1 MKKKIWVPIL
11 IVAVLAILVIPIPTG
26 VYKDGGTKSYSAL
39 TYKIVDWNRMVTA
52 DETYDATRVYFFPNN
67 FKSIDNLWSYEE
79 DKVVHSFIATVLE
92 FNGTTVLVEPVE
104 GETERMSS
112 DKISFGTQSLVDID
126 AEVGSVVKVSYIGG
140 IMETYPAKIH
150 AMKWSVSDDLRHL
163 EYSEPWID
171 KETAEAYSTQ
181 IFDHVT
187 ITKIY
192 SNCFFARTVIPMP
205 YEIKM
210 NGSLSEEWC
219 VGDQISCTYENAYYD
234 DKTQRVEAD
243 MLTVEASDWKPDP
256 NMAYKPVIYLYPE
269 EEMEVSVKLNLDG
282 ELICTYPAYNSGW
295 EVTAYPDSTL
305 TDDKGQT
312 YNYLYWE
319 GETYTQ
325 YDLSKGFCVKG
336 VDTAVFLEDALD
348 KLGLTRREANEFIVY
363 WLPLME
369 RNPYNV
375 ISFQTDIYTDAAQ
388 LEVTP
393 TPDTMIRVFMAWQAC
408 DRFVELPEQEL
419 RAPERSGF
427 TVIEWGGTEVK

>member
-1 MKKKIWVPIL
+1 MKKKIGGPIL

-92 FNGTTVLVEPVE
+92 INGTTVLVEPVE

-112 DKISFGTQSLVDID
+112 DKISFGTQSLVDIG
-126 AEVGSVVKVSYIGG
+126 AEVGSVVKVSYTGG

-150 AMKWSVSDDLRHL
+150 AMKWSLSDDLRHL

-219 VGDQISCTYENAYYD
+219 VGDQISCTYENAYYCC
-234 DKTQRVEAD
+234 
-243 MLTVEASDWKPDP
+243 S
-256 NMAYKPVIYLYPE
+256 
-269 EEMEVSVKLNLDG
+269 
-282 ELICTYPAYNSGW
+282 
-295 EVTAYPDSTL
+295 
-305 TDDKGQT
+305 
-312 YNYLYWE
+312 
-319 GETYTQ
+319 
-325 YDLSKGFCVKG
+325 
-336 VDTAVFLEDALD
+336 
-348 KLGLTRREANEFIVY
+348 AN
-363 WLPLME
+363 
-369 RNPYNV
+369 
-375 ISFQTDIYTDAAQ
+375 
-388 LEVTP
+388 
-393 TPDTMIRVFMAWQAC
+393 
-408 DRFVELPEQEL
+408 
-419 RAPERSGF
+419 
-427 TVIEWGGTEVK
+427 

>member
-1 MKKKIWVPIL
+1 M
-11 IVAVLAILVIPIPTG
+11 
-26 VYKDGGTKSYSAL
+26 
-39 TYKIVDWNRMVTA
+39 
-52 DETYDATRVYFFPNN
+52 
-67 FKSIDNLWSYEE
+67 
-79 DKVVHSFIATVLE
+79 
-92 FNGTTVLVEPVE
+92 
-104 GETERMSS
+104 
-112 DKISFGTQSLVDID
+112 DIG
-126 AEVGSVVKVSYIGG
+126 AEMGSVVKVSYAGG

-150 AMKWSVSDDLRHL
+150 AVKWSLSDDLRHL
-163 EYSEPWID
+163 EYSEPWND

-219 VGDQISCTYENAYYD
+219 VGSQISCTYENAYYD

-256 NMAYKPVIYLYPE
+256 NVAYNPVIYLYPE

-282 ELICTYPAYNSGW
+282 ELTCTYPDYNSGW

-325 YDLSKGFCVKG
+325 YDLSKDFCVKG
-336 VDTAVFLEDALD
+336 PDTAVFLEDALD

-363 WLPLME
+363 RLPLME

-375 ISFQTDIYTDAAQ
+375 ISFQTDIYTDDAQ

-419 RAPERSGF
+419 REPERSGF